1 PGGYAYV
8 IAQNG
13 QVIERG
19 QHGNTR
25 MPADGAAL
33 WSPDSRCNLA
43 SVSKTVTATAIMRMI
58 SQGFLASVNQRFWP
72 HLRRLLPGVTLANG
86 VETVTIGE
94 LLMMISRLKE
104 NGTLYAKPD
113 VLTFLGQYLHDNAI
127 IPDQLYVYS
136 NTNFTILQAMIDAV
150 VKEK

>member
-1 PGGYAYV
+1 MPIFTDAAERNPTTSKAAPCTPTPQWAKVFKQAMEAGPGGYAYV
-8 IAQNG
+8 IAHNG

-72 HLRRLLPGVTLANG
+72 HVQRLLPG
-86 VETVTIGE
+86 
-94 LLMMISRLKE
+94 
-104 NGTLYAKPD
+104 
-113 VLTFLGQYLHDNAI
+113 
-127 IPDQLYVYS
+127 
-136 NTNFTILQAMIDAV
+136 
-150 VKEK
+150 